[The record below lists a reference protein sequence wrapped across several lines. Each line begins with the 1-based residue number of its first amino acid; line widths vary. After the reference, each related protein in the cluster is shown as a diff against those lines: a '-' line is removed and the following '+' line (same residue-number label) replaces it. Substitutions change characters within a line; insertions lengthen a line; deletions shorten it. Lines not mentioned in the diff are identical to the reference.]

1 MAIENEENVVADE
14 PVDLSADTPVV
25 ETPAETPEGP
35 TSVAEAI
42 NAGLE
47 QVPARTKEEVDK
59 AASKVKGEES
69 SDPAKDEKKDDAK
82 GEAKAGEEKPDE
94 KDEKKELD
102 HINDPIPK
110 ELGERAQERI
120 RSLVGYIK
128 ERDEALTVQGNL
140 ISAIQNTGTSA
151 EEFATTV
158 QFLEAFHSEDPKMLE
173 KALGILQQN
182 MENIALRLG
191 RDVPGV
197 DFLQGFD
204 DLKSKVHYGQL
215 TKEDAQ
221 EIARSRT
228 RASREQT
235 LNTQRTTAQQTETA
249 AKAEKDTAISALNDI
264 GQQLLKSDPDYQ
276 RKFDLLVHPLQAAFK
291 RLPPSQW
298 KDAFNEAYA
307 AIKLPPAAPAAP
319 AAPPAGMVR
328 DPTTGQFVKP
338 AKGVPIR
345 PVQPAGAGGKSAP
358 KSAREAMD
366 AAIDNLR

>member
-110 ELGERAQERI
+110 ELSERAQERI

-158 QFLEAFHSEDPKMLE
+158 QYLEAFHSEDPKMLE

-249 AKAEKDTAISALNDI
+249 AKAEKDTAISALNEI
-264 GQQLLKSDPDYQ
+264 GQSLLKSDPDYQ

-307 AIKLPPAAPAAP
+307 AIKLPPAAPV
-319 AAPPAGMVR
+319 PPAGMVR
-328 DPTTGQFVKP
+328 DLTTGQFVKP
-338 AKGVPIR
+338 AKQVPIR